1 MTENNE
7 KNNGAWRQIR
17 RKERILDIDAA
28 EAILK
33 EGKYGVLSTF
43 GPDGF
48 PYGVPVNYFYRD
60 GHIYFH
66 CAVQGHKMDN
76 LMSCPRVSF
85 TVVRGEAVDG
95 PHITTFYE
103 SAIAFGEASLVQDH
117 EEKRKLLVDLTLA
130 LAPGSEES
138 RLAAEKC
145 AAGSLDRVEVVD
157 IAVEHLSGK
166 AH

>member
-1 MTENNE
+1 MTENIE
-7 KNNGAWRQIR
+7 KSKSAWRQIR
-17 RKERILDIDAA
+17 RKERALGRSDA

-33 EGKYGVLSTF
+33 EGKYGILSTF

-66 CAVQGHKMDN
+66 CAAEGHKMDN
-76 LMSCPRVSF
+76 LTSCPRVSF
-85 TVVRGEAVDG
+85 TVVKSDAVDG

-103 SAIAFGEASLVQDH
+103 SAIAFGEASVVRDQ
-117 EEKRKLLVDLTLA
+117 EEKRKLLVDLTVA
-130 LAPGSEES
+130 LAPGDQEA

-145 AAGSLDRVEVVD
+145 AAGPLDRVEMVD
-157 IAVEHLSGK
+157 IAVEHISGK

>member
-1 MTENNE
+1 MTEDT
-7 KNNGAWRQIR
+7 KRYNGAWRQIR
-17 RKERILDIDAA
+17 RSERAIGSEKA

-33 EGKYGVLSTF
+33 EGKYGILSTF
-43 GPDGF
+43 GPDGY

-66 CAVQGHKMDN
+66 CAAEGHKMDN
-76 LMSCPRVSF
+76 LASCPRVSF
-85 TVVRGEAVDG
+85 TVVKSDAVDG

-103 SAIAFGEASLVQDH
+103 SAIAFGEASVVRDQ
-117 EEKRKLLVDLTLA
+117 EKKRKLIVDLTVA
-130 LAPGSEES
+130 LAPGDKEA

-145 AAGSLDRVEVVD
+145 AAGPLDRVEVVD
-157 IAVEHLSGK
+157 IAVEHISGK